1 MVAGRC
7 FMASEIYAAR
17 HSFGLRRGIAR
28 NGGLLLAFLTFLAVV
43 LVIAMSITQ
52 PFGYFDFSSTISTTT
67 PLALAAIGETIV
79 VIGRGL
85 DLSAGA
91 VISLSNCLVV
101 THMGDSTASI
111 VLWTFAGIFAGTL
124 VGVANGFL
132 VVVLRLQPIVATL
145 ATMFIAQ
152 GLTLLIMNEPGGAA
166 QPAFSQFFTGDAI
179 AGILPMPA
187 VVLGVALLVWGLI
200 RLSPFSIG
208 IYAIGSDPA
217 ASFSKGLAVNRIRFL
232 TYVIA
237 GAFYGAAGVFLTA
250 QTGSGDPTVGP
261 PMLLSI
267 FAAVVLGG
275 TALAGGTGGCIGTV
289 FGSFTLMLIVN
300 LLLVYN
306 ISPYFGTVVEGG
318 LLILAATALAMGRSS
333 SGLLPTL
340 KASAKS
346 LLHRTPRS
354 PARALEPNT
363 AGGRSWNLRVDQSL
377 SASPVARWYRINAE
391 TLRFVLPSFV
401 AFVIIVVVTQ
411 FFFGGRISVGSYL
424 NSLLVL
430 TSFLAVLALGQGVV
444 VLSGGLDLSMPAM
457 ITLSGVLLTGMTVA
471 SSADVYWALPA
482 VLVAAAAIGAINGL
496 AVAVFG
502 ISPLIV
508 TLAMN
513 GILYGVSLIYCGGTP
528 SGRSPSAVT
537 WVMTGSLFGVTPIVY
552 GLILFVVVATLA
564 LSRTIYGRY
573 LYAVGNGQTAARYAG
588 VPIISTIV
596 ATYGLSS
603 ICAAIVG
610 IMLVGFSG
618 QAFNDMGDPY
628 LLPSLA
634 AVVVGGTLMSGG
646 RGHYLGMFGGALA
659 LTALTTI
666 LSGSSVPISVRSII
680 FGAVILSAVVGLRG
694 KAD

>member
-1 MVAGRC
+1 
-7 FMASEIYAAR
+7 MASQTYDAR
-17 HSFGLRRGIAR
+17 RPFQWRRTLSR
-28 NGGLLLAFLTFLAVV
+28 HGGLLLAFTTFAAVV
-43 LVIAMSITQ
+43 IVIAASISQ
-52 PFGYFDFSSTISTTT
+52 PFGYFDVSSTISTTT

-79 VIGRGL
+79 VIARGL

-101 THMGDSTASI
+101 THMGDSTSSI
-111 VLWTFAGIFAGTL
+111 VLWTCVGVLAGTL
-124 VGVANGFL
+124 AGAANGFL
-132 VVVLRLQPIVATL
+132 IVVLRLQPIVATL

-152 GLTLLIMNEPGGAA
+152 GLTLLVMNEPGGAA
-166 QPAFSQFFTGDAI
+166 QPGFSKFFMGDAI
-179 AGILPMPA
+179 PGILPMPA
-187 VVLGVALLVWGLI
+187 VVLGVALSLWGLM
-200 RLSPFSIG
+200 RLAPFSIG
-208 IYAIGSDPA
+208 IYAIGSDPGASA
-217 ASFSKGLAVNRIRFL
+217 AKGLAVHRIRFL

-237 GAFYGAAGVFLTA
+237 GSFYGAAGVFLTA

-275 TALAGGTGGCIGTV
+275 TALAGGKGGCIGTV

-306 ISPYFGTVVEGG
+306 ISPYFSTVVEGG
-318 LLILAATALAMGRSS
+318 LLIVAAVALSLGRGS
-333 SGLLPTL
+333 SGLVPAL
-340 KASAKS
+340 KTS
-346 LLHRTPRS
+346 
-354 PARALEPNT
+354 ARALFARSTRSTPRVSST
-363 AGGRSWNLRVDQSL
+363 AEGISWRLRQDQSL
-377 SASPVARWYRINAE
+377 SHSRFVRWYSVNLE

-401 AFVIIVVVTQ
+401 AFAIIVIVTQ
-411 FFFGGRISVGSYL
+411 FFFGGRVSVGSYL

-430 TSFLAVLALGQGVV
+430 TSFLAVLALGQGAV
-444 VLSGGLDLSMPAM
+444 VLSGGLDLSIPAM
-457 ITLSGVLLTGMTVA
+457 ITLSGVLLTGLTVA
-471 SSADVYWALPA
+471 GGDNVYWALPA
-482 VLVAAAAIGAINGL
+482 VLAIAATIGAVNGL
-496 AVAVFG
+496 AIGVFG

-513 GILYGVSLIYCGGTP
+513 GVLYGVSLIYCDGTP
-528 SGRSPSAVT
+528 AGRSPQLVT
-537 WVMTGSLFGVTPIVY
+537 WLMTGSLFGVTPIVY
-552 GLILFVVVATLA
+552 GLLIFAVVATLL

-573 LYAVGNGQTAARYAG
+573 LYAVGNGQIAARYAG
-588 VPIISTIV
+588 VPIIFTIA
-596 ATYGLSS
+596 ATYALSS
-603 ICAAIVG
+603 LCAAAVG

-628 LLPSLA
+628 LLPSIA

-666 LSGSSVPISVRSII
+666 LSGSSVPVSVRSII

>member
-1 MVAGRC
+1 
-7 FMASEIYAAR
+7 MASDVYGAR
-17 HSFGLRRGIAR
+17 HPYRFRRNVAR
-28 NGGLLLAFLTFLAVV
+28 NGGLLLAFATFAAVV
-43 LVIAMSITQ
+43 LIIAVSITQ
-52 PFGYFDFSSTISTTT
+52 PFGYFDFSSTVSTTT

-101 THMGDSTASI
+101 THMGDGTASI
-111 VLWTFAGIFAGTL
+111 VAWTIIGVLAGTL
-124 VGVANGFL
+124 VGAANGIL
-132 VVVLRLQPIVATL
+132 VVAFRLQPIVATL

-152 GLTLLIMNEPGGAA
+152 GLTLLVMNEPGGAA
-166 QPAFSQFFTGDAI
+166 QPAFAQFFTGDAI
-179 AGILPMPA
+179 PGVVPMPA
-187 VVLGVALLVWGLI
+187 VVLGLALLLWGLI
-200 RLSPFSIG
+200 RLSPFSTG

-217 ASFSKGLAVNRIRFL
+217 ASFSKGLPVNRIRLL
-232 TYVIA
+232 TYIIA
-237 GAFYGAAGVFLTA
+237 GTFYGAAGVFLTA

-275 TALAGGTGGCIGTV
+275 TALAGGTGGCVGTV

-306 ISPYFGTVVEGG
+306 ISPYFSTVVEGG
-318 LLILAATALAMGRSS
+318 LLILAAIALSIGRGS
-333 SGLLPTL
+333 SGLLPIL
-340 KASAKS
+340 MASAKA
-346 LLHRTPRS
+346 LLPQASTVRLKR
-354 PARALEPNT
+354 PAPAGTDEASWHLRQDPALP
-363 AGGRSWNLRVDQSL
+363 A
-377 SASPVARWYRINAE
+377 ARFMRWCSINVE

-401 AFVIIVVVTQ
+401 AFAIIVVVTQ
-411 FFFGGRISVGSYL
+411 LLFGGRVSVGSYL

-430 TSFLAVLALGQGVV
+430 TSFLAILALGQGVV
-444 VLSGGLDLSMPAM
+444 VLSGGLDLSIPSM

-471 SSADVYWALPA
+471 NGAGVYWALPA
-482 VLVAAAAIGAINGL
+482 VLAVAAVVGALNGL

-528 SGRSPSAVT
+528 AGRSPEAVT
-537 WVMTGSLFGVTPIVY
+537 WVMTGSLFGITPIVY
-552 GLILFVVVATLA
+552 GLVAFVAVATLA
-564 LSRTIYGRY
+564 LGRTVYGRY
-573 LYAVGNGQTAARYAG
+573 LYAVGNGHTAARYAG
-588 VPIISTIV
+588 VPIISTVV
-596 ATYGLSS
+596 ATYAVSS
-603 ICAAIVG
+603 VCAAVVG

-628 LLPSLA
+628 LLPSIA

-659 LTALTTI
+659 LTALTTV
-666 LSGSSVPISVRSII
+666 LSGSSVPVSVRSII
-680 FGAVILSAVVGLRG
+680 FGAVILSAVLGLRG
-694 KAD
+694 KAES

>member
-1 MVAGRC
+1 
-7 FMASEIYAAR
+7 MASDVYGVR
-17 HSFGLRRGIAR
+17 HPYGFRRNIAR
-28 NGGLLLAFLTFLAVV
+28 NGGLLLAFATFAAVV
-43 LVIAMSITQ
+43 LIIAVSITQ
-52 PFGYFDFSSTISTTT
+52 PFGYFDFSSTVSTTT

-101 THMGDSTASI
+101 THMGDGTASI
-111 VLWTFAGIFAGTL
+111 VAWTIIGILAGTL
-124 VGVANGFL
+124 VGLANGIL
-132 VVVLRLQPIVATL
+132 VVAFRLQPIVATL

-152 GLTLLIMNEPGGAA
+152 GLTLLVMNEPGGAA
-166 QPAFSQFFTGDAI
+166 QPAFTQFFTGDAI
-179 AGILPMPA
+179 PGVVPMPA
-187 VVLGVALLVWGLI
+187 VVLGLALLVWGLI
-200 RLSPFSIG
+200 RLSPFSTG

-217 ASFSKGLAVNRIRFL
+217 ASFSKGLPVSRIRLL

-237 GAFYGAAGVFLTA
+237 GTFYGAAGVFLTA

-275 TALAGGTGGCIGTV
+275 TALAGGTGGCVGTV

-306 ISPYFGTVVEGG
+306 ISPYFSTVVEGG
-318 LLILAATALAMGRSS
+318 LLILAAIALSVGRGSA
-333 SGLLPTL
+333 GVLPTL
-340 KASAKS
+340 VASAKA
-346 LLHRTPRS
+346 LLPRAS
-354 PARALEPNT
+354 ALKSKRPAP
-363 AGGRSWNLRVDQSL
+363 AGIGAEAWRLRQDPTL
-377 SASPVARWYRINAE
+377 PAARFMRWCSVNVE

-401 AFVIIVVVTQ
+401 AFTIIVVVTQ
-411 FFFGGRISVGSYL
+411 LLFGGRVSVGSYL

-430 TSFLAVLALGQGVV
+430 TSFLAILALGQGVV
-444 VLSGGLDLSMPAM
+444 VLSGGLDLSIPSM
-457 ITLSGVLLTGMTVA
+457 ITLSGVLLTGMTTA
-471 SSADVYWALPA
+471 NSAEIYWALPV
-482 VLVAAAAIGAINGL
+482 VLAAAALVGALNGL
-496 AVAVFG
+496 AVALFG

-528 SGRSPSAVT
+528 AGHSPESVT
-537 WVMTGSLFGVTPIVY
+537 WAMTGSLFGITPIVY
-552 GLILFVVVATLA
+552 GLIAFVVVATLA
-564 LSRTIYGRY
+564 LSRTVYGRY
-573 LYAVGNGQTAARYAG
+573 LYAVGNGRIAARYAG

-596 ATYGLSS
+596 TTYALSS
-603 ICAAIVG
+603 LCAAVVG

-628 LLPSLA
+628 LLPSIA

-659 LTALTTI
+659 LTALTTA
-666 LSGSSVPISVRSII
+666 LSGSSVPVSVRSII
-680 FGAVILSAVVGLRG
+680 FGAVILSAVLGLRG
-694 KAD
+694 KTES